1 MDYVLIFAGL
11 MGFSVLV
18 YTIADGYDLGVG
30 LLLPSLSAEQKS
42 LALKS
47 IGPFWD
53 ANETWLVLGVG
64 LLLGAFPKAHSA
76 ILQALY
82 LPILLMLIGLVLRAF
97 FYELSLKIPKYSQVS
112 LSLFSAGSFL
122 ASFAQGY
129 MIAQFAAG
137 FQAPLW
143 FASMVGLS
151 LCVAYL
157 WLGALWLNATLVQK
171 PTHLKKMVLLGMW
184 GTGIALA
191 AVSLTSPAFIA
202 QVFERWFG
210 EAIFSSDSKI
220 LYLWPYPAMTMLF
233 MYLSWAL
240 WESHP
245 WKAFLSAIAVFILS
259 FFGLSYGIFPYI
271 APGQM
276 TLYEAAASTTVLSTI
291 FIGFCSIMP
300 FIVAY
305 TVLNHYVF
313 LRKRALLP

>member
-1 MDYVLIFAGL
+1 MDYVLIFAAL
-11 MGFSVLV
+11 MGLSVLV

-30 LLLPSLSAEQKS
+30 LLLPLLNENQKP

-82 LPILLMLIGLVLRAF
+82 LPILLMLLGLVLRAF
-97 FYELSLKIPKYSQVS
+97 FYEVSLKIPRYTPIS
-112 LSLFSAGSFL
+112 LALFSVGSFL

-137 FQAPLW
+137 FAAPLW
-143 FASMVGLS
+143 FAAMVGFG

-157 WLGALWLNATLVQK
+157 WLGALWLNATLAEK
-171 PTHLKKMVLLGMW
+171 PVHLKKLVLFGLLG
-184 GTGIALA
+184 TGLALA
-191 AVSLTSPAFIA
+191 AVSLASPAFIT

-210 EAIFSSDSKI
+210 DAVFSSNSKI
-220 LYLWPYPAMTMLF
+220 LYLWPYPAMTLFF
-233 MYLSWAL
+233 MYLSWTL

-245 WKAFLSAIAVFILS
+245 WKAFLSAIAAL
-259 FFGLSYGIFPYI
+259 
-271 APGQM
+271 
-276 TLYEAAASTTVLSTI
+276 
-291 FIGFCSIMP
+291 CS
-300 FIVAY
+300 
-305 TVLNHYVF
+305 
-313 LRKRALLP
+313 R